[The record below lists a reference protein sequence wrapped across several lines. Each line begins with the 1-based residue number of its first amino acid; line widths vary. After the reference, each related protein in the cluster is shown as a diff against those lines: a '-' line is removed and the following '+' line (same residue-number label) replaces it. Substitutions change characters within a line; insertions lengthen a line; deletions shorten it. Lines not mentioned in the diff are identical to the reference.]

1 MIARLRASV
10 RGARTSLQMVVWELA
25 GAERRGTGQRP
36 DSWRILER
44 RADGSTHG
52 AQDRDLAPDSL

>member
-25 GAERRGTGQRP
+25 GAERRGTGQCA
-36 DSWRILER
+36 DGWRIL
-44 RADGSTHG
+44 
-52 AQDRDLAPDSL
+52 